1 MRWLRLLCDSDRNRR
16 RMHLSGSSAN
26 VRRAMHKSVVAEER
40 VSDTGLTRQEL
51 QRYSRHL
58 IMPEVTAEG
67 QKRLKASRVLCI
79 GAGGLGSPAALY
91 LAAAGVGRLGLVDFD
106 RVDLTNLQR
115 QILHGTKDI
124 GRGKLE
130 SARDRLRD
138 INPEIEIKLHECR
151 FSSENAEQIVADYDV
166 IVDGS
171 DNFATRYLS
180 NDVCVFAQK
189 PNVYGSVFRF
199 EGQTTVFA
207 PHLGGPCYRCLFPE
221 PPPPESVPNCA
232 QAGVLGVLPGIIGM
246 LQSIETIKLVVGI
259 GEPLVG
265 RLLHF
270 DALKVTF
277 RELKLRRDPRCPV
290 CGENPTILA
299 PIDYDQFCGARDDA
313 NVPGISVQELKGK
326 MDAGEAFEL
335 IDVREPFEFEIA
347 RIDGAKLIPLGE
359 IAGRANELQREQPIV
374 VHCHS
379 GRRSAQAV
387 RLLQQRGFTNV
398 YNLEGGIDAWSDFI
412 DPSVAKY

>member
-1 MRWLRLLCDSDRNRR
+1 
-16 RMHLSGSSAN
+16 MHGAESRAT
-26 VRRAMHKSVVAEER
+26 VRRAMHKSVVAQER
-40 VSDTGLTRQEL
+40 VSGIGLTKEEL

-58 IMPEVTAEG
+58 IMPEVTTEG
-67 QKRLKASRVLCI
+67 QKRLKAARVLCI

-124 GRGKLE
+124 GRSKLE

-138 INPEIEIKLHECR
+138 TNPDIEVELHECR
-151 FSSENAEQIVADYDV
+151 LSSENAVKIVADYDV

-180 NDVCVFAQK
+180 NDVCVFAGK
-189 PNVYGSVFRF
+189 PNIYGSVFRF

-207 PHLGGPCYRCLFPE
+207 PQLGGPCYRCLFPE

-246 LQSIETIKLVVGI
+246 LQTIETIKLIVGI
-259 GEPLVG
+259 GEPLIG

-270 DALKVTF
+270 DALRMKF
-277 RELKLRRDPRCPV
+277 RELNLRRDPQCPV
-290 CGENPTILA
+290 CGENPTIFS
-299 PIDYDQFCGARDDA
+299 PIDYEQFCGARRDEEA
-313 NVPGISVQELKGK
+313 IPTMSAHELKRK
-326 MDAGEAFEL
+326 MDAREPFDL
-335 IDVREPFEFEIA
+335 IDVRETFEYEIA

-359 IAGRANELQREQPIV
+359 IAERTDELQREGPIII
-374 VHCHS
+374 HCHS
-379 GRRSAQAV
+379 GQRSAQAV
-387 RLLQQRGFTNV
+387 RLLQQR
-398 YNLEGGIDAWSDFI
+398 S
-412 DPSVAKY
+412 